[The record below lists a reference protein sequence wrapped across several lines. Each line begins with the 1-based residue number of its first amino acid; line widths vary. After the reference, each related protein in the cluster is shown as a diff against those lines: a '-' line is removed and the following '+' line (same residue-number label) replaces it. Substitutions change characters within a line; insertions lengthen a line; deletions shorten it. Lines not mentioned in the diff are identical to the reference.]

1 MAHAANAFTDQEG
14 FTGALAGPVS
24 GAVSLR
30 TAYESLLPPRPRSR
44 HHCLM
49 QRRIRTAC
57 LAFTLGT
64 LALPG
69 RGQTLAP
76 QSPALTV
83 EQAAGVRSTIPE
95 LTLEQAVEQAV
106 AHNSTLKTASL
117 ETLRAADDLAAN
129 RTKRFAST
137 EITAQGSQLFTKPS
151 ITYPAGAFGT
161 YSATGPIPA
170 TNQKV
175 EIARKPVGIFDFSV
189 SQPLST
195 QYQLHLQ
202 LKALALGLQG
212 TRQDQEQTRLEVVD
226 QVRRAYYAVA
236 EAQSA
241 LDSLQ
246 ASLPYYQESK
256 RLAMVNLGK
265 ETILESDLL
274 SSDVQL
280 LKTKNAIR
288 DSRDKVASAAERL
301 NDLMG
306 RDIHTQFRVA
316 PVNDADAELE
326 TPEVMEVRALQ
337 NRPDVKK
344 AKLQVRQ
351 ADYDAR
357 AKKAEYI
364 PTVSLAFDYYTT
376 ANFQNVLPSDV
387 GTVGLSLK
395 WEPWDWGRKR
405 QEYAEKRVKEEQAK
419 VGAGA
424 TERTVL
430 LEVRNACRQLENTRR
445 QLALSDI
452 NERAARQKLKE
463 VQLQVEREAVLS
475 RDLFQAQSDL
485 ASADSKQQ
493 QALTAFW
500 KARAD
505 LKKAIG
511 ED

>member
-1 MAHAANAFTDQEG
+1 MAHEGNAFTDQEG
-14 FTGALAGPVS
+14 FTGALAGTVS

-30 TAYESLLPPRPRSR
+30 TAYESLLPPRHRSR
-44 HHCLM
+44 HHCFM

-57 LAFTLGT
+57 LALTLGT

-69 RGQTLAP
+69 RGQNSLAITAP
-76 QSPALTV
+76 PSVDQTAEKESNLA
-83 EQAAGVRSTIPE
+83 E
-95 LTLEQAVEQAV
+95 LTLEEAVEQAV

-202 LKALALGLQG
+202 LKALALGLEG

-256 RLAMVNLGK
+256 RLAMVNLGR

-288 DSRDKVASAAERL
+288 DTSDKVASAAERL

-344 AKLQVRQ
+344 AKLQVQQ